1 MPCFGRVLGGI
12 LTKMNTSVLIS
23 DKSIPFAST
32 LARSLESRGWVVT
45 LLSEALPREGAA
57 APAKSRT
64 PRGKAAYPA
73 EAQDAKE
80 PESAAPDS
88 GAQGGPDATS
98 ASGTVS
104 ELSWNRPSVLSA
116 KTVAIALRNRYR
128 ALDHAV
134 IVFDSR
140 VVSQASSAVDG
151 TALAMAA
158 DRYVRGLALLA
169 YELASLFSAQG
180 RGRLTFAVREALP
193 GSGAQAAEMGSP
205 RSGAEAQGENAS
217 SGAFALS
224 GAAVA
229 SVARGAFMALAEET
243 AAAFAGSGNAALQ
256 TFLVKLDPT
265 DDALNL
271 DWLVARLQAEN
282 PQRALGSWVKA
293 GSRGL
298 FGII

>member
-1 MPCFGRVLGGI
+1 
-12 LTKMNTSVLIS
+12 MNTSALIS

-32 LARSLESRGWVVT
+32 LARSLESRGWAVT
-45 LLSEALPREGAA
+45 LLAEALPREGAVS
-57 APAKSRT
+57 PTKSRT
-64 PRGKAAYPA
+64 PRGKAVSSVEP
-73 EAQDAKE
+73 QDAKA
-80 PESAAPDS
+80 PESDALEAGTPGESGGTGSSGES
-88 GAQGGPDATS
+88 GAIF
-98 ASGTVS
+98 

-116 KTVAIALRNRYR
+116 KTVAIALRNRYH

-140 VVSQASSAVDG
+140 VVSQGSTAVDG
-151 TALAMAA
+151 TAFAMAA
-158 DRYVRGLALLA
+158 DRYVRGLALLT
-169 YELASLFSAQG
+169 YEIASLFFAQG
-180 RGRLTFAVREALP
+180 RGRLTFAVRDALP
-193 GSGAQAAEMGSP
+193 AQGAQTTEAGSL
-205 RSGAEAQGENAS
+205 RAGAETSGENAAP
-217 SGAFALS
+217 GAFALS
-224 GAAVA
+224 GASVA

-243 AAAFAGSGNAALQ
+243 AAAFAGTGNAALQ

>member
-1 MPCFGRVLGGI
+1 V
-12 LTKMNTSVLIS
+12 IS
-23 DKSIPFAST
+23 DTSIPFAST
-32 LARSLESRGWVVT
+32 LARSLESRGWAVT
-45 LLSEALPREGAA
+45 VLAEAEILPREGAA
-57 APAKSRT
+57 APAKSRAS
-64 PRGKAAYPA
+64 RGKAAPQA
-73 EAQDAKE
+73 EPQDAKA
-80 PESAAPDS
+80 PESAAPDA
-88 GAQGGPDATS
+88 GAQGE
-98 ASGTVS
+98 SGS
-104 ELSWNRPSVLSA
+104 SFELSWNRPSVLSA
-116 KTVAIALRNRYR
+116 KTVAIALRNRFR

-140 VVSQASSAVDG
+140 VVSQASSAADG
-151 TALAMAA
+151 TALAIAA

-169 YELASLFSAQG
+169 YEIASLFSAQG
-180 RGRLTFAVREALP
+180 RGRLTFAVREAP
-193 GSGAQAAEMGSP
+193 SATGAQ
-205 RSGAEAQGENAS
+205 GAEAGSSRPGTEASGEKAS
-217 SGAFALS
+217 AGSFALS

-229 SVARGAFMALAEET
+229 SVARAAFMALAEET
-243 AAAFAGSGNAALQ
+243 AAAFAGTGNAALQ

>member
-1 MPCFGRVLGGI
+1 
-12 LTKMNTSVLIS
+12 MNTSAVIS
-23 DKSIPFAST
+23 DTSIPFAST
-32 LARSLESRGWVVT
+32 LARSLESRGWAVT
-45 LLSEALPREGAA
+45 VLAEAAPLPREGAV
-57 APAKSRT
+57 APAKSRAS
-64 PRGKAAYPA
+64 RGKAASQA
-73 EAQDAKE
+73 ESQDAKA
-80 PESAAPDS
+80 PEAALS
-88 GAQGGPDATS
+88 GAGAAVAQGEPGEAG
-98 ASGTVS
+98 AAF

-128 ALDHAV
+128 TLDHAV

-140 VVSQASSAVDG
+140 VVSQASSAADG
-151 TALAMAA
+151 TSLAIAT
-158 DRYVRGLALLA
+158 DRYVRGLALLT
-169 YELASLFSAQG
+169 YEIASLFSAQG
-180 RGRLTFAVREALP
+180 RGRLTFAVREAP
-193 GSGAQAAEMGSP
+193 PATGAQGADAGSP
-205 RSGAEAQGENAS
+205 RPGTEASGENAS
-217 SGAFALS
+217 AGSFALS

-229 SVARGAFMALAEET
+229 SVARASFMALAEET
-243 AAAFAGSGNAALQ
+243 AAAFAGTGNAALQ

>member
-1 MPCFGRVLGGI
+1 
-12 LTKMNTSVLIS
+12 MNTSALIS
-23 DKSIPFAST
+23 DKSVPFASS
-32 LARSLESRGWVVT
+32 LARSLESRGWAVT
-45 LLSEALPREGAA
+45 LLAEAEALPREGSV
-57 APAKSRT
+57 APAKARAA
-64 PRGKAAYPA
+64 RGKAAPQA
-73 EAQDAKE
+73 ETQDAKA
-80 PESAAPDS
+80 PESDAIEASATGGADAPS
-88 GAQGGPDATS
+88 G
-98 ASGTVS
+98 SGTPAETGALF

-140 VVSQASSAVDG
+140 VVSQASAAEDG
-151 TALAMAA
+151 TALAQAA
-158 DRYVRGLALLA
+158 DRYVRGLALLT
-169 YELASLFSAQG
+169 YEIASLFSAQG

-193 GSGAQAAEMGSP
+193 AQGAQAAESGGTRP
-205 RSGAEAQGENAS
+205 GAEASGTNA
-217 SGAFALS
+217 AFALS
-224 GAAVA
+224 GASVA

-243 AAAFAGSGNAALQ
+243 AAAFAGTGNAALQ

>member
-1 MPCFGRVLGGI
+1 
-12 LTKMNTSVLIS
+12 MNTSALIS

-32 LARSLESRGWVVT
+32 LARSLESRGWAVT
-45 LLSEALPREGAA
+45 LLAEALPREGAV
-57 APAKSRT
+57 APTKSRGT
-64 PRGKAAYPA
+64 RGKAVSSVEP
-73 EAQDAKE
+73 QDAKA
-80 PESAAPDS
+80 PESDALEAGTPGESGGTGSSGES
-88 GAQGGPDATS
+88 GAIF
-98 ASGTVS
+98 

-116 KTVAIALRNRYR
+116 KTVAIALRNRYH

-140 VVSQASSAVDG
+140 VVSQGSTAVDG
-151 TALAMAA
+151 TAFAMAA
-158 DRYVRGLALLA
+158 DRYVRGLALLT
-169 YELASLFSAQG
+169 YEIASLFSAQG
-180 RGRLTFAVREALP
+180 RGRLTFAVRDALP
-193 GSGAQAAEMGSP
+193 AQGAQGAQATEAGSL
-205 RSGAEAQGENAS
+205 RTGAETSGENAAP
-217 SGAFALS
+217 GAFALS
-224 GAAVA
+224 GVAVA

-243 AAAFAGSGNAALQ
+243 AAAFAGTGNAALQ